1 MNEPKVDVDPDH
13 TRAANLGLLLTHG
26 NPKVVVVGGGY
37 VGIPIAVAAARAHC
51 DVVVLEIDE
60 AKVEQIR
67 EGKSYIRDVP
77 STELVALT
85 KGGRLSA
92 TTDPA
97 EAYDGAHVALICVP
111 TPLRKTHEPDVSFVM
126 KALSAMVPHLPKPVL
141 ISLESTVYPGFT
153 REVMVPSLEAEGRS
167 VGSDLFV
174 AFSPERTDPGN
185 ERYQIRNTPKV
196 VSGFTSACGEIASA
210 FYSRLVDRVV
220 SVSSTDSA
228 EMVKILENTF
238 RAVNIAL
245 VNEVAIMSH
254 RLGVDVWEVIAAAAT
269 KPFGFMPF
277 YPGPGIGG
285 HCIPIDPY
293 YLSWKMRSLRHEAR
307 FISLAGQVNTSM
319 PAFVVERLTDELN
332 DREKAV
338 KGSKIL
344 IVGVSYKPDIDDLR
358 ESPALDVMDLLVQR
372 GADISYVDPFVAKV
386 EHAGLRLESQPPDVD
401 ASKYDASLIITH
413 HGSFDYQRLVETCP
427 LVFDTRNVTRGLKPG
442 KRTKVVLL

>member
-1 MNEPKVDVDPDH
+1 MSEPRAEGQHDPS
-13 TRAANLGLLLTHG
+13 RADLGLLLTHG

-51 DVVVLEIDE
+51 DVVVLEVDE
-60 AKVEQIR
+60 SKAEKIR
-67 EGKSYIRDVP
+67 NGESYIRDVP
-77 STELVALT
+77 SSELVALT
-85 KGGRLSA
+85 RGGRLSA
-92 TTDPA
+92 TTDPS
-97 EAYDGAHVALICVP
+97 EAYEGAHVALICVP
-111 TPLRKTHEPDVSFVM
+111 TPLRKTHEPDVSYVM
-126 KALSAMVPHLPKPVL
+126 EALAAMVPHLPTPVL

-153 REVMVPSLEAEGRS
+153 REVMVPRLEAGGRC

-196 VSGFTSACGEIASA
+196 VSGFTPDCGEIAEA

-220 SVSSTDSA
+220 RVTSTDSA

-332 DREKAV
+332 MKERSV
-338 KGSKIL
+338 KGSEIL
-344 IVGVSYKPDIDDLR
+344 IVGVSYKPDIDDVR
-358 ESPALDVMDLLVQR
+358 ESPALDVIELLLQR
-372 GADISYVDPFVAKV
+372 GANVSYVDTFVSVV
-386 EHAGLRLESQPPDVD
+386 EHGGSRLESLPREVDVSGFD
-401 ASKYDASLIITH
+401 AAVIVTH
-413 HGSFDYQRLVETCP
+413 HSNFDYQRLVETCP

-442 KRTKVVLL
+442 EGTKVVVL